1 MQRDACPQA
10 RGKKAQEGRSRRA
23 VETEAGMSKP
33 AATRLDWLS
42 FTIEI
47 PPGGRGVAG
56 RQLPD
61 DVNRFMVSV
70 FGPAMDMG
78 ECKPEHGRFPY
89 HLSTS
94 GNGIRVFWTLGT
106 FELLVEIE
114 GHGCE
119 RLEAAGELRRIVAT
133 VIDDLTR
140 VDIAT
145 DIETDTDPRAFVDAR
160 TNKRHK
166 SHETSVSGTGI
177 TCYIGSRHSDRFA
190 RVYRYAPPHPRADR
204 LRVEMVYRGHQA
216 IALARTWLECGN
228 DETAARAGNQYGWS
242 HDDWTP
248 KSGEKI
254 QAWRPDRKTHKKL
267 LWFYTQIKPA
277 VRAMLAQGLLT
288 PDELIEALLG
298 PSQSQEDP
306 I

>member
-1 MQRDACPQA
+1 
-10 RGKKAQEGRSRRA
+10 
-23 VETEAGMSKP
+23 MSKP
-33 AATRLDWLS
+33 TATRLDWLS

-145 DIETDTDPRAFVDAR
+145 DIETETDPRDFVAVR
-160 TNKRHK
+160 SNQRHK
-166 SHETSVSGTGI
+166 SHETSVSSTGI

-204 LRVEMVYRGHQA
+204 LRVEMVYRGRQA
-216 IALARTWLECGN
+216 IALARTWLEVGN
-228 DETAARAGNQYGWS
+228 EETAARAGNQYGWQ

-248 KSGEKI
+248 HSEEKI
-254 QAWRPDRKTHKKL
+254 DAWRPDRKTHKKL
-267 LWFYTQIKPA
+267 LWFHTQIKPA
-277 VRAMLAQGLLT
+277 VRAMLAQGLLS

-298 PSQSQEDP
+298 PLKGQQRP
-306 I
+306 N

>member
-1 MQRDACPQA
+1 
-10 RGKKAQEGRSRRA
+10 
-23 VETEAGMSKP
+23 MSKP

-61 DVNRFMVSV
+61 DVNRFMVSA

-89 HLSTS
+89 RLSTS
-94 GNGIRVFWTLGT
+94 GNGVRVFWNIGT

-216 IALARTWLECGN
+216 ITLARTWLECGN
-228 DETAARAGNQYGWS
+228 EETAARAGNQYGWS

-248 KSGEKI
+248 KSGAKI
-254 QAWRPDRKTHKKL
+254 DAWRPDRKTHRKL
-267 LWFYTQIKPA
+267 LWFHTQIKPA

-288 PDELIEALLG
+288 PDELTEALLG
-298 PSQSQEDP
+298 PSQSQDDP